1 MLMQNDVVDDLLLAD
16 AHLLKMMRIA
26 LKRGEAARAWD
37 YATLLYFPK
46 YSPPPRPVRVVR

>member
-1 MLMQNDVVDDLLLAD
+1 MMQNDVVDDLLLAD

>member
-1 MLMQNDVVDDLLLAD
+1 VVDDLLLAD

-26 LKRGEAARAWD
+26 LKRGDATRAWD

-46 YSPPPRPVRVVR
+46 YRSAFSMSRAR